1 MGKIIA
7 KLAANVAFVR
17 AAAVTAAIVLPGL
30 LSLGLRGWIPA
41 HYTFVAT
48 LTIGAGY
55 FVVERQKAGGG
66 RFIRIDKL
74 GDALGPVAVAVAA
87 WVKWALVEGHNWM
100 AALILVLLVAEVAY
114 TAWAVV
120 REGS

>member
-1 MGKIIA
+1 MGKIIT
-7 KLAANVAFVR
+7 KLAANVPFVR
-17 AAAVTAAIVLPGL
+17 AAAVTAAIVVPGL
-30 LSLGLRGWIPA
+30 LSLLLRGWIPA

-55 FVVERQKAGGG
+55 FVVERQKAGSG

-74 GDALGPVAVAVAA
+74 GDALGPVSVAVAA
-87 WVKWALVEGHNWM
+87 WVKWALVEGQNWM

-120 REGS
+120 REQ